1 MRILSERNQNRCNF
15 YYFKLQFRGCT
26 SNQNKDPELTVIR
39 IIVERNLPTF
49 WIGCQFK
56 YLKYKFLNLALWN

>member
-1 MRILSERNQNRCNF
+1 MRILSEQNQNRCNF
-15 YYFKLQFRGCT
+15 YYFKLQFRGCK
-26 SNQNKDPELTVIR
+26 NNENKGTELTVIR
-39 IIVERNLPTF
+39 VIVERNLPTF